1 MTESKE
7 NEMSTK
13 SKINTLINDIQNK
26 LNKRAGY
33 RLNNPNRGNIDINTF
48 QSFGPAGIPLNQEG
62 LNSKEYKLNNHK
74 TYFGINPKY
83 NNYVKDINNNIPPI
97 SQPIITNEGN
107 FPINEFHL
115 RNIIKDEFTNLILPY
130 QKDAVCNSNLMESKL
145 NDIEKKFQII
155 INAQNM
161 GNLNDNAK
169 IISAYLCS
177 NLSNDNLNKNIE
189 KLKMEYDNL
198 FDGLQ
203 KKIDSLSNQLSMQK
217 MNNDSNIS
225 NIFKKMEIL
234 DKKLKEIDDKDV
246 KIYVE
251 QNIFDEAINKFNEN
265 QNKIKNDSE
274 NNIKN
279 LNNQIE
285 NNLRNINNQIDN
297 INKSLN
303 QYKLDINNE
312 INKINGLDNNLN
324 SLRTDFGKITED
336 VSQVKYQITP
346 DIIKKINSIDFN
358 SLKQQI
364 SFNDFK
370 NLKDN
375 VNIFETNLNSIK
387 TMVENSDKS
396 IYDLKKLINNIEE
409 KQNSSNKNI
418 QNIQPLLNENILE
431 KIKIINDKI
440 EELSKIK
447 NDNENKINNS
457 NKNNNKDENKDDDKE
472 NNKEEKKEEE
482 PGIFIGG
489 SRRQQR
495 NNKSVNNNSINKSA
509 NINLDQKSL
518 DLIKQLE
525 NINLNELQKVDFN
538 NILKDINNLN
548 NENKN
553 LLNKIDQ
560 QNKEISEI
568 NQKIKNLQNNTNNLV
583 SNKNTLE
590 SNIYNLSKSEIKN
603 DFKSNKLEFNDPYK
617 REPKINDVYNKKMNE
632 KDKDIFDNNKIDD
645 NMIEDEYDDF
655 DKDIDDNKNEFD
667 FNKDKDKNKEI
678 NPLSLLDDKIKQN
691 DLLSDKNNFES
702 ERFNKKSSKNDY
714 GKFDKY
720 AETNILDQIMGLGG
734 SRRNND
740 FDKNFNSGGTFI
752 TGSLTA
758 SKKDNFIDKKPVF
771 NDNNKINNKS
781 KNEEIIDKNEK
792 KEQKKDDDF
801 NDDFD
806 DFDAEEI

>member
-1 MTESKE
+1 M
-7 NEMSTK
+7 
-13 SKINTLINDIQNK
+13 
-26 LNKRAGY
+26 
-33 RLNNPNRGNIDINTF
+33 
-48 QSFGPAGIPLNQEG
+48 
-62 LNSKEYKLNNHK
+62 
-74 TYFGINPKY
+74 
-83 NNYVKDINNNIPPI
+83 
-97 SQPIITNEGN
+97 
-107 FPINEFHL
+107 
-115 RNIIKDEFTNLILPY
+115 
-130 QKDAVCNSNLMESKL
+130 
-145 NDIEKKFQII
+145 
-155 INAQNM
+155 
-161 GNLNDNAK
+161 
-169 IISAYLCS
+169 
-177 NLSNDNLNKNIE
+177 
-189 KLKMEYDNL
+189 
-198 FDGLQ
+198 
-203 KKIDSLSNQLSMQK
+203 
-217 MNNDSNIS
+217 
-225 NIFKKMEIL
+225 
-234 DKKLKEIDDKDV
+234 
-246 KIYVE
+246 
-251 QNIFDEAINKFNEN
+251 
-265 QNKIKNDSE
+265 
-274 NNIKN
+274 
-279 LNNQIE
+279 
-285 NNLRNINNQIDN
+285 
-297 INKSLN
+297 
-303 QYKLDINNE
+303 
-312 INKINGLDNNLN
+312 
-324 SLRTDFGKITED
+324 
-336 VSQVKYQITP
+336 
-346 DIIKKINSIDFN
+346 
-358 SLKQQI
+358 
-364 SFNDFK
+364 
-370 NLKDN
+370 
-375 VNIFETNLNSIK
+375 
-387 TMVENSDKS
+387 
-396 IYDLKKLINNIEE
+396 
-409 KQNSSNKNI
+409 
-418 QNIQPLLNENILE
+418 NENILE

-457 NKNNNKDENKDDDKE
+457 NKNNTKDENKDDDKE

-525 NINLNELQKVDFN
+525 KINLNELQKVDFN

-603 DFKSNKLEFNDPYK
+603 DFKSNMLEFNDPYK

-702 ERFNKKSSKNDY
+702 EQFNKKSSKNDY

-806 DFDAEEI
+806 DFDVEEI